1 MGRLVKRRWRSYKL
15 KQIKSCKERLD
26 RRKEKRTR
34 RRDKLDEEDK
44 LKREKEKYEDMKIEE
59 EEKRIREEKEKREQE
74 EYEKLKAAFSV
85 EDEGCDAGSSTISR
99 RQRLVITSPYLP

>member
-1 MGRLVKRRWRSYKL
+1 MGRLVKRRWRGYKL

-59 EEKRIREEKEKREQE
+59 EEKRIREKEKREQE
-74 EYEKLKAAFSV
+74 EYEKLKAVFSV
-85 EDEGCDAGSSTISR
+85 EDEGCDAGSSTISKR
-99 RQRLVITSPYLP
+99 LRLVITSPYLP